1 MVGMAKFSFKGTDS
15 KYFRFS
21 GLRGKN
27 CGYYVGNYITR
38 EEIKIHIEEIQMIII
53 EFNFF

>member
-38 EEIKIHIEEIQMIII
+38 EEIKIHIGEIQMIII